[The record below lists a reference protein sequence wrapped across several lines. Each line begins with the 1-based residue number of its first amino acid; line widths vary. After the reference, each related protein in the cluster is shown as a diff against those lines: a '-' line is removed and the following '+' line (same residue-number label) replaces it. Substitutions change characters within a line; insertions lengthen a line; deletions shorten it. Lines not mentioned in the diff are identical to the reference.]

1 MKKRY
6 YFLLGLVLILILTG
20 IIVYP
25 KYQRVTKFMN
35 MFKIEQITENF
46 LNMNSFIPSRE
57 LPASQNKYNWDL
69 KKHFIFPDS
78 FSLNDQ
84 KFEIQT
90 YLDSSFTT
98 GLLIVQNDSLAYEY
112 YNLGHSESNPHIA
125 WSVSKSVLSA
135 LIGIAIEEGKIKSI
149 EENIEVYVPELI
161 GSGYEG
167 VKIKDILQMS
177 TGVRFVEDYGDMNS
191 DINRWGRDF
200 ALGNSQDK
208 FASSLENEREPGTYH
223 HYVSINTHVLGM
235 LLVRTTGMNISEY
248 MSEKLWN
255 PIGAEFG
262 AYWLIDDSGME
273 MALGGLNACLRD
285 FAKVGMLYLHEGNW
299 QGQQLVPRAWI
310 KASVTP
316 DASHLMPGT
325 RDNSAHLFGYGYQW
339 WIPEGNEGEFLGIG
353 VYNQYLYVNP
363 TTKTVIV
370 KNSANYRY
378 NEPNNVYRSTL
389 ASLEMFRKIAHL
401 NAN

>member
-1 MKKRY
+1 MHK
-6 YFLLGLVLILILTG
+6 LMTSLV
-20 IIVYP
+20 II
-25 KYQRVTKFMN
+25 TKDM
-35 MFKIEQITENF
+35 IIQI
-46 LNMNSFIPSRE
+46 
-57 LPASQNKYNWDL
+57 
-69 KKHFIFPDS
+69 
-78 FSLNDQ
+78 
-84 KFEIQT
+84 
-90 YLDSSFTT
+90 
-98 GLLIVQNDSLAYEY
+98 
-112 YNLGHSESNPHIA
+112 
-125 WSVSKSVLSA
+125 
-135 LIGIAIEEGKIKSI
+135 
-149 EENIEVYVPELI
+149 
-161 GSGYEG
+161 
-167 VKIKDILQMS
+167 
-177 TGVRFVEDYGDMNS
+177 
-191 DINRWGRDF
+191 
-200 ALGNSQDK
+200 
-208 FASSLENEREPGTYH
+208 
-223 HYVSINTHVLGM
+223 SINTHVLGM

-248 MSEKLWN
+248 MSEKLWE

-299 QGQQLVPRAWI
+299 QGQQLVPSSWI

-316 DASHLMPGT
+316 DAPHLMPGL

-378 NEPNNVYRSTL
+378 NESNNVYRSTL

-401 NAN
+401 NTN